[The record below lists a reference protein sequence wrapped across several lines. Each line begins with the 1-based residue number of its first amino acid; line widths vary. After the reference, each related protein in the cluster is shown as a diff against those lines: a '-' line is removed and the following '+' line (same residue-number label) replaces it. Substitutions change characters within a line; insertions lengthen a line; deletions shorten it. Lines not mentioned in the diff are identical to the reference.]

1 MNKLN
6 LKSTLAAAALT
17 LSLLAPAVQAETR
30 AQAQAPQGP
39 SVGAIA
45 AQGNAALRT
54 IRADIKAA
62 ALRAMKP
69 MLPAA
74 RTTKVSVPAAGSMPA
89 TAAAAK

>member
-17 LSLLAPAVQAETR
+17 LSLLAPAAQAETLH
-30 AQAQAPQGP
+30 AEGLT
-39 SVGAIA
+39 VGQAIA
-45 AQGNAALRT
+45 SQGNAALLA
-54 IRADIKAA
+54 IRADIEAA
-62 ALRAMKP
+62 ALRAVKP

-74 RTTKVSVPAAGSMPA
+74 PRATKVSVPAAGSMPA